1 MDSSM
6 KSYLAE
12 LFGTFTLVFV
22 GGLSVVAVTLAP
34 FNAGGNVVIP
44 ALAHGLA
51 LLVIAFV
58 YGGISGAHVNPAI
71 TISLLLGGKID
82 AVKGAIYI
90 VMQVIGAI
98 VAAVVIEAILPD
110 GNAGQATGGI
120 TSSNLTGA
128 GILEFFFTFLLATT
142 VWQTAAH
149 GRAGNLAPI
158 AIGLTL
164 AACILAGG
172 VFSGASLNP
181 ARTLGPAIIGGDL
194 SYAPIYIFAQLLGG
208 VAGWVVNGM
217 LLTPDKK

>member
-1 MDSSM
+1 MDNST

-12 LFGTFTLVFV
+12 LLGTFTLVFL

-51 LLVIAFV
+51 LLAIAFV

-82 AVKGAIYI
+82 AVKGGVYI
-90 VMQVIGAI
+90 VMQVIGALI
-98 VAAVVIEAILPD
+98 AAVVIEAILPD

-120 TSSNLTGA
+120 TSSNLMGA
-128 GILEFFFTFLLATT
+128 GLLEFFFTFLLATT

-194 SYAPIYIFAQLLGG
+194 SYVPVYIVAQILGG
-208 VAGWVVNGM
+208 VAGWLVNGM

>member
-1 MDSSM
+1 MDSSI
-6 KSYLAE
+6 KAYLAE
-12 LFGTFTLVFV
+12 LFGTFTLVFL
-22 GGLSVVAVTLAP
+22 GGLSVVVVTLEP

-82 AVKGAIYI
+82 VVKGAIYI
-90 VMQVIGAI
+90 VMQVIGAVI
-98 VAAVVIEAILPD
+98 AAVLIESILPA

-120 TSSNLTGA
+120 TSSNLIGA

-172 VFSGASLNP
+172 MFSGASLNP
-181 ARTLGPAIIGGDL
+181 ARTLGPALIGGDL
-194 SYAPIYIFAQLLGG
+194 SYAPVYIIAQILGG
-208 VAGWVVNGM
+208 VAGWVVSGM

>member
-22 GGLSVVAVTLAP
+22 GGLSVITVTLEP
-34 FNAGGNVVIP
+34 FSAGGNVVIP

-82 AVKGAIYI
+82 AVKGGIYI

-98 VAAVVIEAILPD
+98 VAAVVIEGILPA

-120 TSSNLTGA
+120 TASNLIGA

-142 VWQTAAH
+142 VWQAAAH

-172 VFSGASLNP
+172 MISGASLNP
-181 ARTLGPAIIGGDL
+181 ARTLGPALIGGDL
-194 SYAPIYIFAQLLGG
+194 SYAPVYIIAQILGG
-208 VAGWVVNGM
+208 VTGWVVNGM

>member
-6 KSYLAE
+6 KAYLAE
-12 LFGTFTLVFV
+12 LFGTFTLVFI

-34 FNAGGNVVIP
+34 FSAGGNVVIP

-71 TISLLLGGKID
+71 TVSLLLGGKID
-82 AVKGAIYI
+82 AVKGGIYI

-98 VAAVVIEAILPD
+98 VAAVVIEFILPD

-120 TSSNLTGA
+120 TGSNLVGA

-142 VWQTAAH
+142 VWQAAAH
-149 GRAGNLAPI
+149 GRAGNLAPL

-194 SYAPIYIFAQLLGG
+194 TYAPVYIIAQLLGG
-208 VAGWVVNGM
+208 VVGWLVNTM
-217 LLTPDKK
+217 LLNPDKK

>member
-1 MDSSM
+1 MDTSM

-12 LFGTFTLVFV
+12 LLGTFTLVFL

-34 FNAGGNVVIP
+34 FSAGGNVVIP

-51 LLVIAFV
+51 LLAIAFV

-82 AVKGAIYI
+82 AVKGGVYI
-90 VMQVIGAI
+90 VMQVIGALI
-98 VAAVVIEAILPD
+98 AAVVIEAILPD

-120 TSSNLTGA
+120 TSSNLMGA
-128 GILEFFFTFLLATT
+128 GLLEFFFTFLLATT

-181 ARTLGPAIIGGDL
+181 ARTLGPAIVGGDL
-194 SYAPIYIFAQLLGG
+194 SYVPVYIVAQILGG
-208 VAGWVVNGM
+208 IAGWLVNGM

>member
-1 MDSSM
+1 MDNST

-12 LFGTFTLVFV
+12 LLGTFTLVFI

-44 ALAHGLA
+44 ALAHGFA
-51 LLVIAFV
+51 LLAIAFV

-82 AVKGAIYI
+82 AVKGGIYI
-90 VMQVIGAI
+90 VMQVIGALI
-98 VAAVVIEAILPD
+98 AAFVIEAILPE

-120 TSSNLTGA
+120 TSSNLLGA
-128 GILEFFFTFLLATT
+128 GMLEFIFTFLLATT

-181 ARTLGPAIIGGDL
+181 ARTLGPAIVGGDL
-194 SYAPIYIFAQLLGG
+194 SYVPIYIVAQILGG
-208 VAGWVVNGM
+208 VVGWVVNGM
-217 LLTPDKK
+217 LLTPAKS